1 MTNNGLLVGE
11 LADVM
16 WLPSNDVYVIK
27 NGKKEYLIP
36 IIPEVIKK
44 LDHHKMNV
52 VISPM
57 DGLLD

>member
-1 MTNNGLLVGE
+1 MTHAVKLITEAVDFSQNNYLIE
-11 LADVM
+11 E
-16 WLPSNDVYVIK
+16 K

-44 LDHHKMNV
+44 LDHSQMTIF
-52 VISPM
+52 ISPM

>member
-1 MTNNGLLVGE
+1 
-11 LADVM
+11 M

-44 LDHHKMNV
+44 IDHHKMSV